1 MAPHF
6 FKHELN
12 VAFSM
17 AQKGSTATEIHCH
30 LIRLRT
36 KKRFA
41 APDLTTVRRALRGVT
56 HNRSMQET
64 LGPKVKLTPVQVRRL
79 NAARKAL
86 IHKAAGP

>member
-30 LIRLRT
+30 FIRLRT

-56 HNRSMQET
+56 HKRSMQET
-64 LGPKVKLTPVQVRRL
+64 HGPKVKLTPVQVRRL